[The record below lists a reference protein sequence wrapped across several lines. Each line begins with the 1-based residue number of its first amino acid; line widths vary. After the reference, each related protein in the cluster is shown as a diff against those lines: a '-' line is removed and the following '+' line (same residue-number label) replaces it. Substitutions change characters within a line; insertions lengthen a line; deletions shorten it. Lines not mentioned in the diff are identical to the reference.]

1 MKKTIQLGFCMV
13 FASLILTY
21 PLLAQDMEK
30 EVATL
35 TKNYEKAY
43 NAEDVKA
50 LVAMYTSNAV
60 RTFDDGRIYTGIA
73 EIEAEMVEEFA
84 GNSFKVSINHGK
96 TEASSDG
103 TMTSTGTYTLKG
115 TAANGD
121 AVDMNG
127 SYTMTLVK
135 VNGTLKISKAAL
147 VLMQ

>member
-1 MKKTIQLGFCMV
+1 MKKAIQLGFSMV
-13 FASLILTY
+13 FALLILTY
-21 PLLAQDMEK
+21 PLLARDMEK

-60 RTFDDGRIYTGIA
+60 RTFDDGRIYTGIS
-73 EIEAEMVEEFA
+73 EIEAAMVEEFA
-84 GNSFKVSINHGK
+84 GNSFKVSIKHGK

-103 TMTSTGTYTLKG
+103 TMTSSGTYTVKS

-121 AVDMNG
+121 AVDLNG
-127 SYTMTLVK
+127 SYTNTLVK
-135 VNGTLKISKAAL
+135 VNGVLKISKSAL
-147 VLMQ
+147 VSMK